1 MHPGTFLR
9 PVVQRILS
17 VLPSSAERDLPLTES
32 TKTALRTVEEWA
44 TSTINDGIRS
54 LTNLHGT
61 MTMMEAWAAVSP
73 NSVDQFM
80 SSLVRLV
87 TTLSKEHI
95 NTATPNAT
103 HEVHLRLLKSCLEL
117 CRTRMAHTGDGRRW
131 VLSALCTLV
140 EKSPNLDL
148 CQFILDMAAKWVLED
163 HREAF
168 PTNKEKAT
176 LLGKMMVFE
185 KRPDESLLRDFLQT
199 ILAVYSDPQ
208 LARSEYTVRLEQPFL
223 LGCRNRDP
231 LLRCKFMDL
240 FDEAITHGLHGR
252 LNYIFGIQSWESLA
266 DTYWMHQAL
275 DLLLGAVERETRLM
289 PAGDAASGGE
299 AVNAAFVQEL
309 QAYNSGD
316 FVDAT
321 RKLLYSDAD
330 ASFTVWVSL
339 FKQAWTCLPRNQQI
353 DTSRYLITL
362 LTKEYHL
369 QNVDRRPNV
378 IQTLLAGALACAP
391 ALPLPPHL
399 VRYLGKTYNAHHVA
413 IELLHNV
420 IDDHRDEDTIRE
432 SGLDALAETYAELAE
447 SDALY
452 GLWRRR
458 AQFSESNISITYEQ
472 AGMWGQAQQ
481 MVGPAVREPVC
492 SFV

>member
-1 MHPGTFLR
+1 
-9 PVVQRILS
+9 
-17 VLPSSAERDLPLTES
+17 
-32 TKTALRTVEEWA
+32 
-44 TSTINDGIRS
+44 
-54 LTNLHGT
+54 
-61 MTMMEAWAAVSP
+61 
-73 NSVDQFM
+73 
-80 SSLVRLV
+80 
-87 TTLSKEHI
+87 
-95 NTATPNAT
+95 
-103 HEVHLRLLKSCLEL
+103 
-117 CRTRMAHTGDGRRW
+117 
-131 VLSALCTLV
+131 
-140 EKSPNLDL
+140 
-148 CQFILDMAAKWVLED
+148 
-163 HREAF
+163 
-168 PTNKEKAT
+168 
-176 LLGKMMVFE
+176 
-185 KRPDESLLRDFLQT
+185 
-199 ILAVYSDPQ
+199 
-208 LARSEYTVRLEQPFL
+208 
-223 LGCRNRDP
+223 
-231 LLRCKFMDL
+231 
-240 FDEAITHGLHGR
+240 
-252 LNYIFGIQSWESLA
+252 
-266 DTYWMHQAL
+266 
-275 DLLLGAVERETRLM
+275 M
-289 PAGDAASGGE
+289 PAGDAAGGGE

-339 FKQAWTCLPRNQQI
+339 FKQAWSCLPRNQQI

-472 AGMWGQAQQ
+472 AGIWGQAQQ
-481 MVGPAVREPVC
+481 MVSPAVREPVC